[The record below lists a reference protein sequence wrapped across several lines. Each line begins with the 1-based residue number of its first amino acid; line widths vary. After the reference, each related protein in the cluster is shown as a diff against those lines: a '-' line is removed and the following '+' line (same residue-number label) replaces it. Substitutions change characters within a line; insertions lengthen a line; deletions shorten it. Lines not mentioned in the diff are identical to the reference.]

1 MFDWRME
8 ADRLAAQLGSSK
20 LHEACDKL
28 SAAYRDSRDTPSARL
43 DGEALVAAYLAVR
56 FPATLA
62 AATSAARAVSESIEA
77 RAGGQDFEPASL
89 LDLGAGCG
97 AGALA
102 LTEVWPKLDS
112 ITAVEQLPSMVKMGK
127 QILPAATWTT
137 CAVESVAELPPHD
150 VVLLS
155 YSLSEAKGLPIERA
169 WQAAR
174 QLLLIVEPGTPS
186 GFKTILDART
196 RLIAAGASIVAPC
209 PSQGACPAVAPDWCH
224 FSARLNRSALHRRLK
239 GGTLGYEDEK
249 YSYLAAWRG
258 PLAPGQLRV
267 LRHPLIE
274 PGRIQIE
281 VCQPPAQGTLI
292 ATKRDKD
299 RFRVFR
305 KTRWGD
311 TLER

>member
-1 MFDWRME
+1 ME
-8 ADRLAAQLGSSK
+8 ADRLAAQLGSDK
-20 LHEACDKL
+20 LRDAHDKL
-28 SAAYRDSRDTPSARL
+28 SGAYRDSRDTLSARL
-43 DGEALVAAYLAVR
+43 DGDALIAAYLAVR

-62 AATSAARAVSESIEA
+62 AATSAARAVAQSIET
-77 RAGGQDFEPASL
+77 RAGDLDFAPATL

-102 LTEVWPKLDS
+102 LTEIWPSLETITS
-112 ITAVEQLPSMVKMGK
+112 IEQIPAMVKMGK

-137 CAVESVAELPPHD
+137 AAIESMAELPPHD

-155 YSLSEAKGLPIERA
+155 YALSEAKALPLERA

-174 QLLLIVEPGTPS
+174 NLLLIVEPGTPR
-186 GFKTILDART
+186 GFETILDART
-196 RLIAAGASIVAPC
+196 RLIAAGAAIVAPC
-209 PSQGACPAVAPDWCH
+209 PSHAACPAIAPDWCH
-224 FSARLNRSALHRRLK
+224 FAARLNRSALHRRLK

-258 PLAPGQLRV
+258 PLTPGPMRV

-281 VCQPPAQGTLI
+281 ACQPPAQGTLI

-305 KTRWGD
+305 KLRWGD